1 MSFYTSLTGLNAA
14 TAMLGVTANN
24 ISNVGTTGFK
34 RSRADFG
41 DIFATSPLQKA
52 SSTVGQGVSLKQ
64 VSQEFSQ
71 GNISFSSNALDLAIT
86 GDGFFPLRSADGLTD
101 TYTRNGSFSLN
112 EQFNVVNSAGQRL
125 MAATVDSTGSA
136 NVNDRVVLTIPQKTS
151 GEAKQTSKVSL
162 GLNFPADATV
172 INTNFSR
179 NDPTS
184 FNKSTAFTVYD
195 NGGNGYLATIYYV
208 KTQNANQNS
217 PFNKWQTY
225 VFVGEDQ
232 VQAAIAQSTDA
243 MGELQYVN
251 QYGQIK
257 SYNEVKDE
265 LTTAKTQLISLDEL
279 TDKKISLPASITG
292 AASTV
297 DLSGGTNTFAQ
308 LKTLPTPIELD
319 NLFKVNVDNS
329 TEPITVD
336 LSYLKNS
343 STVLTGATLAAEAT
357 KYLNRKFGDE
367 TTFNFTSSLTGD
379 NPDEAFTITNSRI
392 QNGSPVNIPIK
403 LSGFANKAD
412 VSIAELT
419 SIIQTQVDNSVL
431 GGHAREAI
439 TINNTASGIVNFYGK
454 AIADS
459 ASGDLQSA
467 TATKIAEDWSKSK
480 AGTWNVAAVSAV
492 PVGSSTTPLQITVG
506 ALTAGNTYT
515 FEVTGTAKA
524 TGSISIVA
532 TGTPATDS
540 AALVTAF
547 SALTAGTTPGTA
559 SVNSSSP
566 STFTVS
572 AGTVGLT
579 LSGVRTAA
587 QVSAGVTDSAAMA
600 ALSYEQMT
608 AQAGKFTANTANSA
622 WTVGKP
628 AVGANPWVALTDT
641 LSSTSP
647 ELFGVENIELGNDK
661 TFVVLTYHQ
670 NPRQSVAITGTATA
684 ASVFMGVT
692 VAPAPVAGVTGN
704 TASATCSAI
713 IAKKADILA
722 VPATTA
728 GSAAAAGII
737 DIQIDPANSSK
748 LIFVYNQA
756 TSTKPSLTPTLT
768 GGPTASASVVL
779 NSINPGLVTSSGVRP
794 TQINAQ
800 TNSGVSFSNGAVQS
814 VGLPKSPMTVSYD
827 FNSQSFRFTDST
839 NAGANIITLSGG
851 IVTNS
856 ATSGATAVSITKA
869 NAILGLGTGA
879 VTLDSNGLSGIKML
893 ANNRNPLRSLTDQRY
908 GIKVNFDAVSKSF
921 TVSSGTTGDKSS
933 ITISDVSAS
942 GLSLLG
948 LPTLGETIYK
958 SATALRGINSSPA
971 IAVGKSPTVN
981 VGNNFAVDNTNNKFV
996 VTVDGIKGDVVI
1008 PVSAT
1013 YSLASFTRELQ
1024 KGINALASADGD
1036 SPTTV
1041 NGATVGYDYTK
1052 NVFTFT
1058 TGTQGSDSFIK
1069 ISGSSAWGLDQVEAA
1084 RGTTSSWIKP
1094 SQHKDMVGGAL
1105 AAKFIDKDG
1114 KETTNGDGFTT
1125 LPAWSP
1131 IFLDKGELTFNTA
1144 GKLFSPLKG
1153 TQLETVY
1160 LEGGKGALTINVDY
1174 AASTQFTS
1182 PFAVLS
1188 QSQDGAPEGS
1198 LVGVTIG
1205 NDGLVSASFSN
1216 GTQKSLAKILITN
1229 FSSPAGLRQIGDSSF
1244 LASASSGKPILGAA
1258 GSAGFGTL
1266 RAGATER
1273 ANVDLTQELVD
1284 LITAQRNFQANAKS
1298 IETSSTMTSA
1308 IINLRS

>member
-71 GNISFSSNALDLAIT
+71 GTISFSSNALDLAIT

-151 GEAKQTSKVSL
+151 GEAKQTSEVSL
-162 GLNFPADATV
+162 GLNFPADAGVVTKA
-172 INTNFSR
+172 FSR
-179 NDPTS
+179 EDPTS

-232 VQAAIAQSTDA
+232 VQAAIAQSTDPF
-243 MGELQYVN
+243 GKLQYVN

-257 SYNEVKDE
+257 SYDEVKDE

-279 TDKKISLPASITG
+279 TDKRTSQPAAVTG
-292 AASTV
+292 PASTV
-297 DLSGGTNTFAQ
+297 DLTGGTNTFAM
-308 LKTLPTPIELD
+308 LKSLPTPIELD
-319 NLFKVNVDNS
+319 NLFTVNVDNS
-329 TEPITVD
+329 TEPIKVD

-343 STVLTGATLAAEAT
+343 TTVLTGSTLAAEAT

-367 TTFNFTSSLTGD
+367 TTFNFSSSVTGT
-379 NPDEAFTITNSRI
+379 NPDEIFTITNSRI
-392 QNGSPVNIPIK
+392 QNGSPVSVPIT
-403 LSGFANKAD
+403 LSGFADKTN
-412 VSIAELT
+412 VSIDELT

-431 GGHAREAI
+431 GGHAREA
-439 TINNTASGIVNFYGK
+439 
-454 AIADS
+454 
-459 ASGDLQSA
+459 
-467 TATKIAEDWSKSK
+467 
-480 AGTWNVAAVSAV
+480 VS
-492 PVGSSTTPLQITVG
+492 I
-506 ALTAGNTYT
+506 
-515 FEVTGTAKA
+515 TGTATGA
-524 TGSISIVA
+524 VSFLGRAITGSVTGDLPSMTATRIVDDWNAAKLAA
-532 TGTPATDS
+532 TTIVSPAT
-540 AALVTAF
+540 ALV
-547 SALTAGTTPGTA
+547 
-559 SVNSSSP
+559 
-566 STFTVS
+566 
-572 AGTVGLT
+572 
-579 LSGVRTAA
+579 
-587 QVSAGVTDSAAMA
+587 
-600 ALSYEQMT
+600 
-608 AQAGKFTANTANSA
+608 
-622 WTVGKP
+622 
-628 AVGANPWVALTDT
+628 ANPWEALTDT
-641 LSSTSP
+641 AAVGL
-647 ELFGVENIELGNDK
+647 ENIELGNDK
-661 TFVVLTYHQ
+661 TFVILTYHQ

-684 ASVFMGVT
+684 ATVFMGVT
-692 VAPAPVAGVTGN
+692 VAAAPASGVTGN
-704 TASATCSAI
+704 TASATASAI
-713 IAKKADILA
+713 VAKKADILA
-722 VPATTA
+722 VGSSVI
-728 GSAAAAGII
+728 GSAASHGII
-737 DIQIDPANSSK
+737 DIQISPTDPTK
-748 LIFVYNQA
+748 LVLVYNQSA
-756 TSTKPSLTPTLT
+756 FSTSVTARPSITPTFS
-768 GGPTASASVVL
+768 GGITVAASEVL
-779 NSINPGLVTSSGVRP
+779 NQINPGLITSSGVRP
-794 TQINAQ
+794 TQYTGASV
-800 TNSGVSFSNGAVQS
+800 SGVTLSPGAVQS

-827 FNSQSFRFTDST
+827 YNTQSFKFMDST

-851 IVTNS
+851 TVTTAAVGS
-856 ATSGATAVSITKA
+856 TAAVSITKA

-879 VTLDSNGLSGIKML
+879 VTLDSNGLSGVKML
-893 ANNRNPLRSLTDQRY
+893 PNNRNPLRSLTDQRY

-921 TVSSGTTGDKSS
+921 TVNSGTTGDQSS
-933 ITISDVSAS
+933 IAVSDVSAS

-948 LPTLGETIYK
+948 LPTLGATVYK
-958 SATALRGINSSPA
+958 SSTALRGVKSEPA
-971 IAVGKSPTVN
+971 VAVGKTPTVN
-981 VGNNFAVDNTNNKFV
+981 VANNFAVDSTNNKFV

-1008 PVSAT
+1008 PISAT

-1036 SPTTV
+1036 SPVTV
-1041 NGATVGYDYTK
+1041 NGATVTYDYTN
-1052 NVFTFT
+1052 NVFKFT
-1058 TGTQGSDSFIK
+1058 SGTQGSDSFIK

-1105 AAKFIDKDG
+1105 AAKFIDNDG

-1144 GKLFSPLKG
+1144 GKLYSPIQG

-1216 GTQKSLAKILITN
+1216 GTQKSLAKILLTN

-1284 LITAQRNFQANAKS
+1284 LITAQRNFQANAKA

-1308 IINLRS
+1308 IINLRA

>member
-71 GNISFSSNALDLAIT
+71 GNISFSANALDLAIT

-136 NVNDRVVLTIPQKTS
+136 NVNDRVVLSIPQKTS
-151 GEAKQTSKVSL
+151 GEAKQTSFVSL

-172 INTNFSR
+172 ITTPFNR
-179 NDPTS
+179 EDPST

-208 KTQNANQNS
+208 KSQNANQDS

-243 MGELQYVN
+243 TGDLQYVN

-257 SYNEVKDE
+257 SFREVKDE
-265 LTTAKTQLISLDEL
+265 LTTAKTQMISLDEL
-279 TDKKISLPASITG
+279 TDKRVSSPASITG
-292 AASTV
+292 VASTV
-297 DLSGGTNTFAQ
+297 DLTGGTNTFAQ
-308 LKTLPTPIELD
+308 LKSLPTPIELD
-319 NLFKVNVDNS
+319 NLFTVNVDSS
-329 TEPITVD
+329 TEPIKVD
-336 LSYLKNS
+336 LSYLKDS
-343 STVLTGATLAAEAT
+343 STVLTGAQLASEAT
-357 KYLNRKFGDE
+357 KFLNRKFGNE
-367 TTFNFTSSLTGD
+367 STFNFTSTLTTT
-379 NPDEAFTITNSRI
+379 NPDEIFGISNSRI
-392 QNGSPVNIPIK
+392 QNGSPVTIPIT
-403 LSGFANKAD
+403 LSGFADKSN
-412 VSIAELT
+412 VSVLELT
-419 SIIQTQVDNSVL
+419 QIIQTQVDNSVL
-431 GGHAREAI
+431 GGHARESI
-439 TINNTASGIVNFYGK
+439 TLTGNATGQVEFLGK
-454 AIADS
+454 SIMGSAAD
-459 ASGDLQSA
+459 DLPSA
-467 TATKIAEDWSKSK
+467 TATKIVNDWKYAQAATYYEPNAAVTAATGAEPTSF
-480 AGTWNVAAVSAV
+480 TVAA
-492 PVGSSTTPLQITVG
+492 G
-506 ALTAGNTYT
+506 LTAGNTYT
-515 FEVTGTAKA
+515 ISVSGTAKA
-524 TGSISIVA
+524 AGTFNFVA
-532 TGTPATDS
+532 TGVAATD
-540 AALVTAF
+540 AALIRNNIN
-547 SALTAGTTPGTA
+547 SLGDGTDAGTA
-559 SVNSSSP
+559 SVGAGVLSNEVIMSN
-566 STFTVS
+566 
-572 AGTVGLT
+572 GTVGIT
-579 LSGVRTAA
+579 IAGIRTPA
-587 QVSAGVTDSAAMA
+587 QVSAGVTQANAMFAVSADAATSAM
-600 ALSYEQMT
+600 
-608 AQAGKFTANTANSA
+608 GKFTSTASG
-622 WTVGKP
+622 WTVGKT
-628 AVGANPWVALTDT
+628 ASGGLTNPWAAIALEKG
-641 LSSTSP
+641 L
-647 ELFGVENIELGNDK
+647 ENIELGNDK

-670 NPRQSVAITGTATA
+670 NPRQSVAISGIATDA
-684 ASVFMGVT
+684 TVFMGTT
-692 VAPAPVAGVTGN
+692 VAPAPASGVTGN
-704 TASATCSAI
+704 SPSATCSAI
-713 IAKKADILA
+713 VAHKAEILLGTAAK
-722 VPATTA
+722 
-728 GSAAAAGII
+728 SAGII
-737 DIQIDPANSSK
+737 DIQIDPKNSSQ
-748 LIFVYNQA
+748 LILVYDQTQA
-756 TSTKPSLTPTLT
+756 TRDTYTPTLT
-768 GGPTASASVVL
+768 GGNVAASSVVL
-779 NSINPGLVTSSGVRP
+779 NNINEGLSATSGVRP
-794 TQINAQ
+794 TQE
-800 TNSGVSFSNGAVQS
+800 VVPDSNGVAFSDSS
-814 VGLPKSPMTVSYD
+814 VLSAGLAKSPMTVTYD
-827 FNSQSFRFTDST
+827 YNSQSFKFTDST
-839 NAGANIITLSGG
+839 NAGANIITLIGGSTLDSSGQSS
-851 IVTNS
+851 V
-856 ATSGATAVSITKA
+856 KP

-879 VTLDSNGLSGIKML
+879 VTLDSDGLSGIKML
-893 ANNRNPLRSLTDQRY
+893 PNNKNPIRSLTDQRY
-908 GIKVNFDAVSKSF
+908 GMQVKFDAVSKSF
-921 TVSSGTTGDKSS
+921 TVSSGTTGDGSA

-948 LPTLGETIYK
+948 LPTNDSTTGIGAAVYR
-958 SATALRGINSSPA
+958 SNVALRGIASGPA
-971 IAVGKSPTVN
+971 VAVGKAPTVN
-981 VGNNFAVDNTNNKFV
+981 VANNFAVDATNNKFV
-996 VTVDGIKGDVVI
+996 VTVDGIKGTVI
-1008 PVSAT
+1008 IPPSAT

-1024 KGINALASADGD
+1024 KGINSLASADGD

-1041 NGATVGYDYTK
+1041 NGVKVTYDYTQ
-1052 NVFTFT
+1052 NVFKFT

-1114 KETTNGDGFTT
+1114 KETTNGDGFTS

-1144 GKLFSPLKG
+1144 GKLFSPLQG

-1229 FSSPAGLRQIGDSSF
+1229 FSSPSGLRQIGDSSF

-1284 LITAQRNFQANAKS
+1284 LITAQRNFQANAKA